1 MEDKRNN
8 QEFNPQPPK
17 DNMNKINDKKDDDSV
32 QDVNKNFICDSPEK
46 KTIIKITDLFS
57 NICDDNTNEYKNEN
71 NKLEKPFL
79 IRNPSI
85 SIKDY
90 LERLYK
96 YTKMNSS
103 TIILIL
109 IYIDRLCNI
118 NKFKLTYYNIHKL
131 ILSSM
136 VVAIKYNEDEYY
148 PMKIYAKLGGIS
160 KAEMCFLEY
169 YFVSLIKFNL
179 FVTKEL
185 FDKYNDYISSSDE
198 EEENEDEMFGEISD
212 NKINENNSN
221 DNIETNINTINYY
234 NNNINTI
241 NYNNN
246 KPENNINTINY
257 IYNYNKNKDGNK

>member
-8 QEFNPQPPK
+8 QDINSQPPK
-17 DNMNKINDKKDDDSV
+17 DNINKINDKKDNDSV
-32 QDVNKNFICDSPEK
+32 QDINKNYTIDSPEI

-109 IYIDRLCNI
+109 N
-118 NKFKLTYYNIHKL
+118 FK
-131 ILSSM
+131 
-136 VVAIKYNEDEYY
+136 
-148 PMKIYAKLGGIS
+148 
-160 KAEMCFLEY
+160 
-169 YFVSLIKFNL
+169 
-179 FVTKEL
+179 
-185 FDKYNDYISSSDE
+185 
-198 EEENEDEMFGEISD
+198 
-212 NKINENNSN
+212 
-221 DNIETNINTINYY
+221 
-234 NNNINTI
+234 
-241 NYNNN
+241 
-246 KPENNINTINY
+246 
-257 IYNYNKNKDGNK
+257 